1 MEKRNSSVNRS
12 HKNKLNI
19 SNTNRLNMSGQNI
32 ISGKNFNIL
41 KILNEIEK
49 KTTEKEV
56 FNKPNILPL
65 LYPKTPK
72 KKIKYFNSS
81 FDKNN
86 ISTLKNENSY
96 KKDKD
101 CFLTSLGNEPSR
113 NSEYLYDKK
122 DFKYSLKFLN
132 TNKHKGLYD
141 DKKINNNFH
150 LSSIIKDIRNKN
162 KNIGNNGKS
171 NFNNNIAYDKKNMDC
186 IIDMNDVLNIHCNSN
201 DWDLKEKEKDY
212 NDFVI
217 NNKEIKIQNV
227 LIKLMNK
234 EKEIIDNNHEKY
246 LKDLEMKQKSI
257 DEDENNFNQII
268 KEQKHYNR
276 IIEENL
282 TKLKNQN
289 KVLLF
294 IRENIKQ
301 HLRKTEYEIM
311 KKIYEIDELRIY
323 AKFVKHI
330 YGYDISKHETSFIEK
345 ENNKAQ
351 SNIEELINNVID
363 NYKECLEEGNNEI
376 ANKEPDI
383 IYNEMT
389 LIEDRIL
396 LAIKEKD
403 KELEELK
410 IFQNSSGAVLKEIIN
425 KKNDLEKEYNFL
437 KEECNYILDLYS
449 NENND
454 KDLFIIAQDLFNY
467 IIDILSSENRYYNK
481 FKDKNN
487 STNYNPFEISGLS
500 VKSVNLI
507 SEKEILLN
515 KYIQI
520 IEKYENE
527 DPKTFGNIINTR
539 KEQIILEKLQA
550 AKQRIQDSEM
560 IERMNIEKKSEKVY
574 FIKRKMHQS
583 IPKKKKLKIKVD
595 PNVIKKLEDI
605 ELLNYQ

>member
-12 HKNKLNI
+12 HKNEINI
-19 SNTNRLNMSGQNI
+19 SNTNRLNMSGQSI
-32 ISGKNFNIL
+32 ILGKNFNIL

-49 KTTEKEV
+49 RTTEKEV
-56 FNKPNILPL
+56 FHKPNLLPL

-96 KKDKD
+96 KKDKN
-101 CFLTSLGNEPSR
+101 CFLTSLGNEQSR
-113 NSEYLYDKK
+113 NSESLTDKK
-122 DFKYSLKFLN
+122 DFKYSLKYFN
-132 TNKHKGLYD
+132 SNKYKRLYD
-141 DKKINNNFH
+141 DKKINNNNIH
-150 LSSIIKDIRNKN
+150 LSSIIKEIRNKN
-162 KNIGNNGKS
+162 KANNDKS

-186 IIDMNDVLNIHCNSN
+186 IIDMNDVLNIHCKSN

-212 NDFVI
+212 NGFVI
-217 NNKEIKIQNV
+217 NNKEIKLQNV
-227 LIKLMNK
+227 LIKLVNK
-234 EKEIIDNNHEKY
+234 EKDIIDNNHKMY
-246 LKDLEMKQKSI
+246 IKDLEIKKKSI

-268 KEQKHYNR
+268 KEQKYYNKL
-276 IIEENL
+276 IEENL

-289 KVLLF
+289 KVLLY
-294 IRENIKQ
+294 IRENIKE

-323 AKFVKHI
+323 AKFVKYI
-330 YGYDISKHETSFIEK
+330 YGYDISKYETSFIEK

-351 SNIEELINNVID
+351 SDIEELINSVID

-376 ANKEPDI
+376 DNIEPDI

-410 IFQNSSGAVLKEIIN
+410 KCQNNNESVLKEIIN
-425 KKNDLEKEYNFL
+425 KKNDLEREYNYL

-467 IIDILSSENRYYNK
+467 IIDILSNENKYYNK

-487 STNYNPFEISGLS
+487 STIYNPFEISGLG
-500 VKSVNLI
+500 VKSINLI
-507 SEKEILLN
+507 SEKEMLLN

-527 DPKTFGNIINTR
+527 DPKTFSDIINTR
-539 KEQIILEKLQA
+539 KDQIILEKLQA
-550 AKQRIQDSEM
+550 AKQRIQNSEM
-560 IERMNIEKKSEKVY
+560 IERMNIEKKSDKVY

-583 IPKKKKLKIKVD
+583 IPKKKKIKIKVD
-595 PNVIKKLEDI
+595 PKVIKKLEDM

>member
-12 HKNKLNI
+12 HKNEINI
-19 SNTNRLNMSGQNI
+19 SNTNRLNMSGQSI
-32 ISGKNFNIL
+32 ILGKNFNIL

-49 KTTEKEV
+49 RTTEKEV
-56 FNKPNILPL
+56 FHKPNLLPL

-96 KKDKD
+96 KKDKN
-101 CFLTSLGNEPSR
+101 CFITSLGNEQSR
-113 NSEYLYDKK
+113 NSESLTDKK
-122 DFKYSLKFLN
+122 DFKYSLKYFN
-132 TNKHKGLYD
+132 SNKYKRLYD
-141 DKKINNNFH
+141 DKKINNNNIH
-150 LSSIIKDIRNKN
+150 LSSIIKEIRNKN
-162 KNIGNNGKS
+162 KANNDKS

-186 IIDMNDVLNIHCNSN
+186 IIDMNDVLNIHCKSN

-212 NDFVI
+212 NGFVI
-217 NNKEIKIQNV
+217 NNKEIKLQNV
-227 LIKLMNK
+227 LIKLVNK
-234 EKEIIDNNHEKY
+234 EKDIIDNNHKMY
-246 LKDLEMKQKSI
+246 IKDLEIKKKSI

-268 KEQKHYNR
+268 KEQKYYNKL
-276 IIEENL
+276 IEENL

-289 KVLLF
+289 KVLLY
-294 IRENIKQ
+294 IRENIKE

-323 AKFVKHI
+323 AKFVKYI
-330 YGYDISKHETSFIEK
+330 YGYDISKYETSFIEK

-351 SNIEELINNVID
+351 SDIEELINSVID

-376 ANKEPDI
+376 DNIEPDI

-410 IFQNSSGAVLKEIIN
+410 KCQNNNESVLKEIIN
-425 KKNDLEKEYNFL
+425 KKNDLEKEYNYL

-467 IIDILSSENRYYNK
+467 IIDILSNENKYYNK

-487 STNYNPFEISGLS
+487 STIYNPFEISGLG
-500 VKSVNLI
+500 VKSINLI
-507 SEKEILLN
+507 SEKEMLLN

-527 DPKTFGNIINTR
+527 DPKTFSDIINTR
-539 KEQIILEKLQA
+539 KDQIILEKLQA
-550 AKQRIQDSEM
+550 AKQRIQNSEM
-560 IERMNIEKKSEKVY
+560 IERMNIEKKSDKVY

-583 IPKKKKLKIKVD
+583 IPKKKKIKIKVD
-595 PNVIKKLEDI
+595 PKVIKKLEDM

>member
-12 HKNKLNI
+12 HKNEINI
-19 SNTNRLNMSGQNI
+19 SNTNRLNMSGQSI
-32 ISGKNFNIL
+32 ILGKNFNIL

-49 KTTEKEV
+49 RTTEKEV
-56 FNKPNILPL
+56 FHKPNLLPL

-96 KKDKD
+96 KKDKN
-101 CFLTSLGNEPSR
+101 CFITSLGNEQSR
-113 NSEYLYDKK
+113 NSESLTDKK
-122 DFKYSLKFLN
+122 DFKYSLKYFN
-132 TNKHKGLYD
+132 SNKYKRLYD
-141 DKKINNNFH
+141 DKKINNNNIH
-150 LSSIIKDIRNKN
+150 LSSIIKEIRNKN
-162 KNIGNNGKS
+162 KANNDKS

-186 IIDMNDVLNIHCNSN
+186 IIDMNDVLNIHCKSN

-212 NDFVI
+212 NGFVI
-217 NNKEIKIQNV
+217 NNKEIKLQNV
-227 LIKLMNK
+227 LIKLVNK
-234 EKEIIDNNHEKY
+234 EKDIIDNNHKMY
-246 LKDLEMKQKSI
+246 IKDLEIKKKSI

-268 KEQKHYNR
+268 KEQKYYNKL
-276 IIEENL
+276 IEENL

-289 KVLLF
+289 KVLLY
-294 IRENIKQ
+294 IRENIKE

-323 AKFVKHI
+323 AKFVKYI
-330 YGYDISKHETSFIEK
+330 YGYDISKYETSFIEK

-351 SNIEELINNVID
+351 SDIEELINSVID

-376 ANKEPDI
+376 DNIEPDI

-410 IFQNSSGAVLKEIIN
+410 KCQNNNESVLKEIIN
-425 KKNDLEKEYNFL
+425 KKNDLEKEYNYL

-467 IIDILSSENRYYNK
+467 IIDILSNENKYYNK

-487 STNYNPFEISGLS
+487 STIYNPFEISGLG
-500 VKSVNLI
+500 VKSINLI
-507 SEKEILLN
+507 SEKEMLLN

-527 DPKTFGNIINTR
+527 DPKTFSDIINTR
-539 KEQIILEKLQA
+539 KDQIILEKLQA
-550 AKQRIQDSEM
+550 AKQRIQNSEM
-560 IERMNIEKKSEKVY
+560 IERMNIEKKSDKVY

-583 IPKKKKLKIKVD
+583 IPKKKKIKIKVD
-595 PNVIKKLEDI
+595 PQVIKKLEDM

>member
-12 HKNKLNI
+12 HKNEINI
-19 SNTNRLNMSGQNI
+19 SNTNRLNMSGQSI
-32 ISGKNFNIL
+32 MLGKNFNIL

-49 KTTEKEV
+49 RTTEKEV
-56 FNKPNILPL
+56 FHKPNLLPL

-96 KKDKD
+96 KKDKN
-101 CFLTSLGNEPSR
+101 CFLTSLGNEQSR
-113 NSEYLYDKK
+113 NSESLTDKK
-122 DFKYSLKFLN
+122 DFKYSLKYFN
-132 TNKHKGLYD
+132 SNKYKRLYD
-141 DKKINNNFH
+141 DKKINNNNIH
-150 LSSIIKDIRNKN
+150 LSSIIKEIRNKN
-162 KNIGNNGKS
+162 KANNDKS

-186 IIDMNDVLNIHCNSN
+186 IIDMNDVLNIHCKSN

-212 NDFVI
+212 NGFVI
-217 NNKEIKIQNV
+217 NNKEIKLQNV
-227 LIKLMNK
+227 LIKLVNK
-234 EKEIIDNNHEKY
+234 EKDIIDNNHKMY
-246 LKDLEMKQKSI
+246 IKDLEIKKKSI

-268 KEQKHYNR
+268 KEQKYYNKL
-276 IIEENL
+276 IEENL

-289 KVLLF
+289 KVLLY
-294 IRENIKQ
+294 IRENIKE

-323 AKFVKHI
+323 AKFVKYI
-330 YGYDISKHETSFIEK
+330 YGYDISKYETSFIEK

-351 SNIEELINNVID
+351 SDIEELINSVID

-376 ANKEPDI
+376 DNIEPDI

-410 IFQNSSGAVLKEIIN
+410 KCQNNNESVLKEIIN
-425 KKNDLEKEYNFL
+425 KKNDLEREYNYL

-467 IIDILSSENRYYNK
+467 IIDILSNENKYYNK

-487 STNYNPFEISGLS
+487 STIYNPFEISGLG
-500 VKSVNLI
+500 VKSINLI
-507 SEKEILLN
+507 SEKEMLLN

-527 DPKTFGNIINTR
+527 DPKTFSDIINTR
-539 KEQIILEKLQA
+539 KDQIILEKLQA
-550 AKQRIQDSEM
+550 AKQRIQNSEM
-560 IERMNIEKKSEKVY
+560 IERMNIEKKSDKVY

-583 IPKKKKLKIKVD
+583 IPKKKKIKIKVD
-595 PNVIKKLEDI
+595 PQVIKKLEDM

>member
-12 HKNKLNI
+12 HKNEINI
-19 SNTNRLNMSGQNI
+19 SNTNRLNMSGQSI
-32 ISGKNFNIL
+32 ILGKNFNIL

-49 KTTEKEV
+49 RTTEKEV
-56 FNKPNILPL
+56 FHKPNLLPL

-96 KKDKD
+96 KKDKN
-101 CFLTSLGNEPSR
+101 CFITSLGNEQSR
-113 NSEYLYDKK
+113 NSESLTDKK
-122 DFKYSLKFLN
+122 DFKYSLKYFN
-132 TNKHKGLYD
+132 SNKYKRLYD
-141 DKKINNNFH
+141 DKKINNNNIH
-150 LSSIIKDIRNKN
+150 LSSIIKEIRNKN
-162 KNIGNNGKS
+162 KANNDKS

-186 IIDMNDVLNIHCNSN
+186 IIDMNDVLNIHCKSN

-212 NDFVI
+212 NGFVI
-217 NNKEIKIQNV
+217 NNKEIKLQNV
-227 LIKLMNK
+227 LIKLVNK
-234 EKEIIDNNHEKY
+234 EKDIIDNNHKMY
-246 LKDLEMKQKSI
+246 IKDLEIKKKSI

-268 KEQKHYNR
+268 KEQKYYNKL
-276 IIEENL
+276 IEENL

-289 KVLLF
+289 KVLLY
-294 IRENIKQ
+294 IRENIKE

-323 AKFVKHI
+323 AKFVKYI
-330 YGYDISKHETSFIEK
+330 YGYDISKYETSFIEK

-351 SNIEELINNVID
+351 SDIEELINSVID

-376 ANKEPDI
+376 DNIEPDI

-410 IFQNSSGAVLKEIIN
+410 KCQNNNESVLKEIIN
-425 KKNDLEKEYNFL
+425 KKNDLEKEYNYL

-467 IIDILSSENRYYNK
+467 IIDILSNENKYYNK

-487 STNYNPFEISGLS
+487 STIYNPFEISGLG
-500 VKSVNLI
+500 VKSINLI
-507 SEKEILLN
+507 SEKEMLLN

-527 DPKTFGNIINTR
+527 DPKTFSDIINTR
-539 KEQIILEKLQA
+539 KDQIILEKLQA
-550 AKQRIQDSEM
+550 AKQRIQNSEM
-560 IERMNIEKKSEKVY
+560 VERMNIEKKSDKVY

-583 IPKKKKLKIKVD
+583 IPKKKKIKIKVD
-595 PNVIKKLEDI
+595 PKVIKKLEDM

>member
-12 HKNKLNI
+12 HKNEINI
-19 SNTNRLNMSGQNI
+19 SNTNRLNMSGQSI
-32 ISGKNFNIL
+32 ILGKNFNIL

-49 KTTEKEV
+49 RTTEKEV
-56 FNKPNILPL
+56 FHKPNLLPL

-96 KKDKD
+96 KKDKN
-101 CFLTSLGNEPSR
+101 CFLTSLGNEQSR
-113 NSEYLYDKK
+113 NSESLTDKK
-122 DFKYSLKFLN
+122 DFKYSLKYFN
-132 TNKHKGLYD
+132 SNKYKRLYD
-141 DKKINNNFH
+141 DKKINNNNIH
-150 LSSIIKDIRNKN
+150 LSSIIKEIRNKN
-162 KNIGNNGKS
+162 KANNDKS

-186 IIDMNDVLNIHCNSN
+186 IIDMNDVLNIHCKSN

-212 NDFVI
+212 NGFVI
-217 NNKEIKIQNV
+217 NNKEIKLQNV
-227 LIKLMNK
+227 LIKLVNK
-234 EKEIIDNNHEKY
+234 EKDIIDNNHKMY
-246 LKDLEMKQKSI
+246 IKDLEIKKKSI

-268 KEQKHYNR
+268 KEQKYYNKL
-276 IIEENL
+276 IEENL

-289 KVLLF
+289 KVLLY
-294 IRENIKQ
+294 IRENIKE

-323 AKFVKHI
+323 AKFVKYI
-330 YGYDISKHETSFIEK
+330 YGYDISKYETSFIEK

-351 SNIEELINNVID
+351 SDIEELINSVID

-376 ANKEPDI
+376 DNIEPDI

-410 IFQNSSGAVLKEIIN
+410 KCQNNNESVLKEIIN
-425 KKNDLEKEYNFL
+425 KKNDLEKEYNYL

-467 IIDILSSENRYYNK
+467 IIDILSNENKYYNK

-487 STNYNPFEISGLS
+487 STIYNPFEISGLG
-500 VKSVNLI
+500 VKSINLI
-507 SEKEILLN
+507 SEKEMLLN

-527 DPKTFGNIINTR
+527 DPKTFSDIINTR
-539 KEQIILEKLQA
+539 KDQIILEKLQA
-550 AKQRIQDSEM
+550 AKQRIQNSEM
-560 IERMNIEKKSEKVY
+560 IERMNIEKKSDKVY

-583 IPKKKKLKIKVD
+583 IPKKKKIKIKVD
-595 PNVIKKLEDI
+595 PKVIKKLEDM

>member
-12 HKNKLNI
+12 HKNEINI
-19 SNTNRLNMSGQNI
+19 SNTNRLNMSGQSI
-32 ISGKNFNIL
+32 MLGKNFNIL

-49 KTTEKEV
+49 RTTEKEV
-56 FNKPNILPL
+56 FHKPNLLPL

-96 KKDKD
+96 KKDKN
-101 CFLTSLGNEPSR
+101 CFLTSLGNEQSR
-113 NSEYLYDKK
+113 NSESLTDKK
-122 DFKYSLKFLN
+122 DFKYSLKYFN
-132 TNKHKGLYD
+132 SNKYKRLYD
-141 DKKINNNFH
+141 DKKINNNNIH
-150 LSSIIKDIRNKN
+150 LSSIIKEIRNKN
-162 KNIGNNGKS
+162 KANNDKS

-186 IIDMNDVLNIHCNSN
+186 IIDMNDVLNIHCKSN

-212 NDFVI
+212 NGFVI
-217 NNKEIKIQNV
+217 NNKEIKLQNV
-227 LIKLMNK
+227 LIKLVNK
-234 EKEIIDNNHEKY
+234 EKDIIDNNHKMY
-246 LKDLEMKQKSI
+246 IKDLEIKKKSI

-268 KEQKHYNR
+268 KEQKYYNKL
-276 IIEENL
+276 IEENL

-289 KVLLF
+289 KVLLY
-294 IRENIKQ
+294 IRENIKE

-323 AKFVKHI
+323 AKFVKYI
-330 YGYDISKHETSFIEK
+330 YGYDISKYETSFIEK

-351 SNIEELINNVID
+351 SDIEELINSVID

-376 ANKEPDI
+376 DNIEPDI

-410 IFQNSSGAVLKEIIN
+410 KCQNNNESVLKEIIN
-425 KKNDLEKEYNFL
+425 KKNDLEREYNYL

-454 KDLFIIAQDLFNY
+454 RDLFIIAQDLFNY
-467 IIDILSSENRYYNK
+467 IIDILPNENKYYNK

-487 STNYNPFEISGLS
+487 STNYNPFEISGLG
-500 VKSVNLI
+500 VKSINLI
-507 SEKEILLN
+507 SEKEMLLN

-527 DPKTFGNIINTR
+527 DPKTFSDIINTR
-539 KEQIILEKLQA
+539 KDQIILEKLQA
-550 AKQRIQDSEM
+550 AKQRIQNSEM
-560 IERMNIEKKSEKVY
+560 IERMNIEKKSDKVY

-583 IPKKKKLKIKVD
+583 IPKKKKIKIKVD
-595 PNVIKKLEDI
+595 PQVIKKLEDM